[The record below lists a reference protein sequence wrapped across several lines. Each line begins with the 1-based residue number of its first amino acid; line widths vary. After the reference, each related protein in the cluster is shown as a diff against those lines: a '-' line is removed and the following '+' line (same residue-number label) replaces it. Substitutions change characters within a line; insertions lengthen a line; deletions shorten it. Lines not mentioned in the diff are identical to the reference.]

1 VIRSSNWDFR
11 SGFIGG
17 GFGGGF
23 CFGVWHFF
31 LDKGLS
37 GFGQDLR
44 FWERIF
50 IIRI

>member
-1 VIRSSNWDFR
+1 MGDL
-11 SGFIGG
+11 GK
-17 GFGGGF
+17 GF
-23 CFGVWHFF
+23 CCGFCCGFWHFF

-50 IIRI
+50 IIKI

>member
-1 VIRSSNWDFR
+1 VGDLGGDFVV
-11 SGFIGG
+11 
-17 GFGGGF
+17 GFGI
-23 CFGVWHFF
+23 FF

-50 IIRI
+50 IIKI